1 MASFRVMGVGE
12 SSAIKI
18 ERRCDVVTH
27 STGGVDASMDITK
40 KITVNEN
47 IDVEPQTSTIGYRS
61 VPSDYGAIV
70 RLNYSSGTAK
80 WSLTALDNIY
90 NVVTGETY
98 TNGQTIASW
107 LYSAMYE
114 GHFAKLIQ

>member
-1 MASFRVMGVGE
+1 MALSRCE
-12 SSAIKI
+12 KSKAIKI

-27 STGGVDASMDITK
+27 STGGSDASMDVTK

-47 IDVEPQTSTIGYRS
+47 IDVEPTTSTISYRN
-61 VPSDYGAIV
+61 VPSDYGVLV
-70 RLNYSSGTAK
+70 RLNYSTSAAK
-80 WSLTALDNIY
+80 WGLTALDNIY

-107 LYSAMYE
+107 LYSATYE